1 MTRAGGGAFSGA
13 ATGWA
18 QNIDGYGN
26 SEIALTG
33 LPAAFPLAIGDYIG
47 WKWTAAGSPA
57 GSYDRRALARVVTPA
72 AASAG
77 GALPIEA
84 EPPLDTPVVPP
95 GATPP
100 LGKPAAQLHPL
111 PHQSEAGDRKR

>member
-57 GSYDRRALARVVTPA
+57 GSYDRRALARVVSPA
-72 AASAG
+72 VASAG
-77 GALPIEA
+77 GSRA
-84 EPPLDTPVVPP
+84 EERR
-95 GATPP
+95 
-100 LGKPAAQLHPL
+100 LGQVCVRMVNSRL
-111 PHQSEAGDRKR
+111 